1 MSTRGELRIDPG
13 SLEVPG
19 DEAFLQ
25 FVVVHSE
32 RSVTAAVLRR
42 ATELLSGLNARIL
55 LVAVHTVPYPAPL
68 ASASTSH
75 AYLVEQLVD
84 LAGQCSLPI
93 TPQVVLARYW
103 EEGFRFVLQEE
114 STVLVGTKKHL
125 WRTHEERLAFRL
137 AKDGHHVALLH
148 VA

>member
-1 MSTRGELRIDPG
+1 MNTRGELRIDPG
-13 SLEVPG
+13 SLELPS
-19 DEAFLQ
+19 DEAVLQ

-32 RSVTAAVLRR
+32 RSVTAAVLKR
-42 ATELLSGLNARIL
+42 ATELLSGLNAQIL
-55 LVAVHTVPYPAPL
+55 LVAVHAVPFPAPL
-68 ASASTSH
+68 AGASSSH

-84 LAGQCSLPI
+84 LACQCSLPI

-114 STVLVGTKKHL
+114 STVLVGTRKRL
-125 WRTHEERLAFRL
+125 WRTDEERLACRL
-137 AKDGHHVALLH
+137 AKDGHKVALLH

>member
-1 MSTRGELRIDPG
+1 MNTRGELRIDPG
-13 SLEVPG
+13 SLELSG
-19 DEAFLQ
+19 DEAVLQ

-55 LVAVHTVPYPAPL
+55 LVAVHTVPFPAPL
-68 ASASTSH
+68 ASASASH
-75 AYLVEQLVD
+75 AHLVEQLID
-84 LAGQCSLPI
+84 LACQCPLPI

-114 STVLVGTKKHL
+114 STVLVGTRNRL
-125 WRTHEERLAFRL
+125 WRTHEERLAL
-137 AKDGHHVALLH
+137 TLTQDGHKVALLH